1 MTAVD
6 AFQTAVGD
14 TREHAG
20 ALGVTGWLKFAALIL
35 FVSLGP
41 SIASRVG
48 RFAAL
53 ASVSG
58 EPSDVASAPALLVI
72 AAAGLLAIQ
81 YINAVADLVIIES
94 LCTNRLHV
102 REYARH
108 NFRRG
113 AELFGF
119 RLALL
124 VGAALIVTVSII
136 ASGATTPEELRTVGP
151 TAGTLIAAGVIV
163 AAVMYLVVGTL
174 TTSFVVPIMQR
185 TDTGPIAGWQR
196 FGASSTGNRLAVAG
210 YVVLSWVIGGIAT
223 LFKFL
228 ISSFFT
234 AILGGFA
241 VLTLSA
247 VAETTALQVTV
258 GGIFLL
264 SYLLFV
270 YVVTI
275 VINAPIKSYLWY
287 AALELLGLCN
297 ADLDFLGVASN
308 SDSADSRAHSV
319 AEVTNHTDDG
329 RNESSDDEKC
339 E

>member
-6 AFQTAVGD
+6 AFQTAVDD
-14 TREHAG
+14 TREYAG

-41 SIASRVG
+41 SIASRVW

-58 EPSDVASAPALLVI
+58 EPSDVVSTPTLLLI
-72 AAAGLLAIQ
+72 AATGLLAIQ

-94 LCTNRLHV
+94 LCTNRLQI

-108 NFRRG
+108 NLRRG

-124 VGAALIVTVSII
+124 VGTALIVTVSII
-136 ASGATTPEELRTVGP
+136 ASGVTTPEALRTVGP

-174 TTSFVVPIMQR
+174 TTSFVVPVMQR

-210 YVVLSWVIGGIAT
+210 YVLLSWVIGGIAT
-223 LFKFL
+223 SFKFL

-241 VLTLSA
+241 VLALSA
-247 VAETTALQVTV
+247 AGETTALQVTV

-264 SYLLFV
+264 GYLLFV
-270 YVVTI
+270 YVVTF
-275 VINAPIKSYLWY
+275 VINAPVKSYLWY

-297 ADLDFLGVASN
+297 ADLDFLGVASDSN
-308 SDSADSRAHSV
+308 SADSRAHSV
-319 AEVTNHTDDG
+319 AEVTSHTDDDRNDSTDDG
-329 RNESSDDEKC
+329 RRE
-339 E
+339 

>member
-1 MTAVD
+1 MATVD

-14 TREHAG
+14 TREYAG
-20 ALGVTGWLKFAALIL
+20 ALGITGWLKFAALIL

-58 EPSDVASAPALLVI
+58 EPSDVVSAPALLVI
-72 AAAGLLAIQ
+72 SAAGLLVIQ
-81 YINAVADLVIIES
+81 YINAVADLVIVES
-94 LCTNRLHV
+94 LCTNRLQV

-108 NFRRG
+108 NLRRG
-113 AELFGF
+113 AKLFGF

-124 VGAALIVTVSII
+124 VGAALIATMSIV
-136 ASGATTPEELRTVGP
+136 ASGATTPEEIRTVGP
-151 TAGTLIAAGVIV
+151 TAGTLIAAGVIL
-163 AAVMYLVVGTL
+163 AAVVYLVVGTL

-185 TDTGPIAGWQR
+185 TDTGPLAGWQR
-196 FGASSTGNRLAVAG
+196 FGASSTGSRLAVAG
-210 YVVLSWVIGGIAT
+210 YVILSWVIGGIAA

-247 VAETTALQVTV
+247 VGETTVLEVTV

-270 YVVTI
+270 YVVTV

-287 AALELLGLCN
+287 AALEMLGLCS
-297 ADLDFLGVASN
+297 ADLNFLAVASD

-319 AEVTNHTDDG
+319 AEVTGHTDDD
-329 RNESSDDEKC
+329 RNESNDDEKR